1 MFKNKTKPPK
11 YKRHSKCPP
20 HCSTMWLMGA
30 SHKCLLVTIET
41 NEKRETRRAF
51 QMSRPRASSSC
62 QSQGEFALHSWLKRL
77 HTHTR
82 RSFTNVDREWMAVV
96 RGAGIHLGVSLKANP
111 LRSIGH
117 PSLVPSEWK
126 RSETGGHSSLGRS
139 ISFVY
144 SIDAQSIL
152 FLSFSFYQFD

>member
-1 MFKNKTKPPK
+1 MST
-11 YKRHSKCPP
+11 
-20 HCSTMWLMGA
+20 TMWLMGA

-41 NEKRETRRAF
+41 NKEKRNAARISNEPPA
-51 QMSRPRASSSC
+51 RASSSC

-82 RSFTNVDREWMAVV
+82 RSFPNVDREWMAVV

-126 RSETGGHSSLGRS
+126 RSECGGGHSSLGRS

-144 SIDAQSIL
+144 SIGAQSIL